1 MNWSKTL
8 VTLTLLAATS
18 SAARAQ
24 ECRSMPVGSQ
34 ERKACLMSQPAF
46 QAKVER
52 CKQLARERGDTGR
65 TATGAGGMKEFVHD
79 CVRGRQH

>member
-1 MNWSKTL
+1 MNWRKTL
-8 VTLTLLAATS
+8 LTLAILAAAS
-18 SAARAQ
+18 SVASAQ

-34 ERKACLMSQPAF
+34 ERRTCLMSQPAF

-52 CKQLARERGDTGR
+52 CKQLARERGDTAR
-65 TATGAGGMKEFVHD
+65 TGTGAGGMKEFVRD

>member
-1 MNWSKTL
+1 MNWRKTL
-8 VTLTLLAATS
+8 VTLGVLAATS
-18 SAARAQ
+18 SAAGAQ

-34 ERKACLMSQPAF
+34 ERKACVKSQPAF

-52 CKQLARERGDTGR
+52 CKELARERGDTVR
-65 TATGAGGMKEFVHD
+65 TATGAGGMKEFVRD